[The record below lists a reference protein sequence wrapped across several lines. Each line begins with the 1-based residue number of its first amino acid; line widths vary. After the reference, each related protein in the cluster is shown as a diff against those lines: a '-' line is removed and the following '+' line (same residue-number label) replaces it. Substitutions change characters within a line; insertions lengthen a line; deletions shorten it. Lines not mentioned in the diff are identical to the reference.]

1 MLNVT
6 NLQPNG
12 VPVLFI
18 PGNAGSYR
26 QVRPIAAEA
35 ASQFFHAYRKNE
47 SILQE
52 GIRNL
57 DFFTGKNE
65 FYYDS
70 DEQSTL
76 MKISLRSMDRR
87 Y

>member
-1 MLNVT
+1 
-6 NLQPNG
+6 

-35 ASQFFHAYRKNE
+35 ASQFFNAYKQNN
-47 SILQE
+47 SILQD

-57 DFFTGKNE
+57 DFFTGMILLALSLT
-65 FYYDS
+65 DS
-70 DEQSTL
+70 RLQRRF
-76 MKISLRSMDRR
+76 LRVSWTDIT
-87 Y
+87 